1 MRTQKFITK
10 SERETIQLGKKLS
23 RNFRG
28 GQTVALIG
36 ELGSGKTVLIKG
48 MAQGLGIK
56 KIITSPTFVL
66 MKVYKIENCKLKIEN
81 LVHVDAYRLK
91 SGQDLIDIGIKD
103 WLEKPDT
110 VTVIEWAERV
120 KDILPKKTIVIKLNF
135 GKKKN
140 ERVIEIK

>member
-66 MKVYKIENCKLKIEN
+66 MKVYKIEN
-81 LVHVDAYRLK
+81 
-91 SGQDLIDIGIKD
+91 
-103 WLEKPDT
+103 
-110 VTVIEWAERV
+110 
-120 KDILPKKTIVIKLNF
+120 
-135 GKKKN
+135 
-140 ERVIEIK
+140 

>member
-66 MKVYKIENCKLKIEN
+66 MKVYKIEN

>member
-1 MRTQKFITK
+1 M
-10 SERETIQLGKKLS
+10 
-23 RNFRG
+23 
-28 GQTVALIG
+28 ALIG